1 MKTKTTVWDAA
12 SHLKTKKERAAYLAS
27 ALEEGDSAL
36 IAAALGD
43 IARSEGM
50 AKIARKTG
58 LGRENLYKTLSTD
71 GNPEL
76 TTLLKVFNAIGL
88 RLQAV
93 PS

>member
-12 SHLKTKKERAAYLAS
+12 AHLKTKKARAAYLAF

-50 AKIARKTG
+50 AKIAQKTG
-58 LGRENLYKTLSTD
+58 LGRESLYKTLSMD

-76 TTLLKVFNAIGL
+76 TTLLKVFTAIGL

>member
-12 SHLKTKKERAAYLAS
+12 AHLKTKKDRAAYLAC
-27 ALEEGDSAL
+27 ALNEGDSAL
-36 IAAALGD
+36 ISAALGD
-43 IARSEGM
+43 IARAEGM

-58 LGRENLYKTLSTD
+58 LGRESLYKTLSTD

-76 TTLLKVFNAIGL
+76 ATLLKVFNAIGL

-93 PS
+93 PC